1 MTETSTTPYS
11 LPRLPFAYD
20 ALEPWC
26 SAETLEIHHDKH
38 HGTYVKEANAAA
50 AELTTVDPHDTPR
63 LAGLQSALTFNLAG
77 HVMHSLFWAS
87 LDPAG
92 DGPTT
97 AMQAVL
103 TKDFGSV
110 ERFNDLLTAAC
121 IGVHGSGWGVLS
133 ADPVTGGLRVGAVH
147 DHQSEHVAAATT
159 LAVIDV
165 WEHAY
170 YLTHRNERAK
180 WVAAAVQHLNWTNIA
195 ERYSLAQDGGVTT
208 QFDVAQTNGSAKNL
222 GRAS

>member
-1 MTETSTTPYS
+1 MKEALTTVYS
-11 LPRLPFAYD
+11 LPPLAFAYD

-26 SAETLEIHHDKH
+26 SAETLELHHDKH
-38 HGTYVKEANAAA
+38 HATYVTDANAAA
-50 AELTTVDPHDTPR
+50 EQLATVDPHDAPR

-77 HVMHSLFWAS
+77 HVMHSLFWDS

-92 DGPTT
+92 AGPGRE
-97 AMQAVL
+97 MQEQL
-103 TKDFGSV
+103 TEDFGSI

-121 IGVHGSGWGVLS
+121 LGVHGSGWGVLR
-133 ADPVTGGLRVGAVH
+133 ADPVTGALGVGSVH
-147 DHQSEHVAAATT
+147 DHQSEHIAGSTT

-195 ERYSLAQDGGVTT
+195 QRYSRVPSVS
-208 QFDVAQTNGSAKNL
+208 VAS
-222 GRAS
+222 